1 MSGEVEYVVS
11 AYGVMGFALV
21 IYIIVA
27 AMRRARL
34 NRESELVARLVAQ
47 RQDGDGSGSGEPAA
61 RNFEPVDS

>member
-27 AMRRARL
+27 AMKRAKL
-34 NRESELVARLVAQ
+34 ARESELVARLGRK
-47 RQDGDGSGSGEPAA
+47 RQDGGEGTAGDPVAT
-61 RNFEPVDS
+61 NLESVDS